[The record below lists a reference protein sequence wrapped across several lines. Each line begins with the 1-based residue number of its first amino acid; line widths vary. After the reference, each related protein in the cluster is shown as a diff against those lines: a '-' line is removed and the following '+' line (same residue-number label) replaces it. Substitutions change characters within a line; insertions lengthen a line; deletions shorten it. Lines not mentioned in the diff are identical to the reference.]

1 MKLLVSVVNEEEVT
15 AAVEGGADIVDVKNP
30 SEGTLGGN
38 FPHVIR
44 GVRKHTPPSLEVSA
58 TIGDVPN
65 LPGTVSLAA
74 LGASVCGVQYIKV
87 GLFGIQKPP
96 DAVSLLQQV
105 SRAAR
110 EHDRGIQI
118 IAAAYADADK
128 VKALHPCHL
137 PAIAKEAGVNGCL
150 LDTALKGDGTLLT
163 KLRDVQLQEFVNQC
177 LRANLIC
184 ALAGSLGLKDI
195 PNVCKFGADIIG
207 VRTAVCQGNRVNG
220 QVDRQKVQRLK
231 EEIALN
237 ASP

>member
-1 MKLLVSVVNEEEVT
+1 MRLLVSVVNEEEVT

-44 GVRKHTPPSLEVSA
+44 RVRKHTPPALEVSA

-87 GLFGIQKPP
+87 GLFGIHNPP
-96 DAVSLLQQV
+96 EAVLLLRQV
-105 SRAAR
+105 CRAAR
-110 EHDRGIQI
+110 EHHGGIQI

-177 LRANLIC
+177 LKANLLC
-184 ALAGSLGLKDI
+184 ALAGSLSLKDI
-195 PNVCKFGADIIG
+195 PHVCKFGADIIG
-207 VRTAVCQGNRVNG
+207 VRTAVCHGNRVNG
-220 QVDRQKVQRLK
+220 RVDRQKVQRWK

-237 ASP
+237 ESP